1 MPELRWTRVTGRHAE
16 DAGFPPLVAIHGFA
30 TTVTQCWLATGW
42 LRRLGSSRNLIFI
55 HMPWHADESVTDAL
69 NRLDS
74 RRKVTHGSIEIEDSA
89 RHPLGPLDVLD
100 ALSEAVRQ
108 ALISSPQDTGWSRA
122 TSVDLLGYS
131 LGARLAWDFAAE
143 EPSLIRRV
151 ALGGLP
157 AHDGLAEVCRVL
169 SAGSFASV
177 TRPSSATAEI
187 EQFVHDSVLDKAG
200 LMLCA
205 ERLSSPPFT
214 PSFENAPKQPS
225 LLVTGQED
233 QIAKDSA
240 ELLRYLNDGARF
252 IELPGRTHVDA
263 LTSGEF
269 ARAVVRHLGED

>member
-1 MPELRWTRVTGRHAE
+1 MPELRWTRVTGLDAE

-55 HMPWHADESVTDAL
+55 HVPWHADESVTDAL
-69 NRLDS
+69 NRLDA
-74 RRKVTHGSIEIEDSA
+74 RRQVTHGSIELEDST

-108 ALISSPQDTGWSRA
+108 ALIASPQDAGWSRA

-131 LGARLAWDFAAE
+131 LGARLAWDFAVE

-151 ALGGLP
+151 AFGGLP
-157 AHDGLAEVCRVL
+157 AHDGLAEVCRDL
-169 SAGSFASV
+169 GAGSFASG
-177 TRPSSATAEI
+177 TLPSSAAVEI
-187 EQFVHDSVLDKAG
+187 EQFVHDSVLDRSG

-205 ERLSSPPFT
+205 ERLSSPPFA
-214 PSFENAPKQPS
+214 PSFENAPKQPA
-225 LLVTGQED
+225 LLVTGQD
-233 QIAKDSA
+233 DRVAGDSA
-240 ELLRYLNDGARF
+240 DLLRYLDGETRF
-252 IELPGRTHVDA
+252 IQLPGRTHVNA
-263 LTSGEF
+263 LTSREF